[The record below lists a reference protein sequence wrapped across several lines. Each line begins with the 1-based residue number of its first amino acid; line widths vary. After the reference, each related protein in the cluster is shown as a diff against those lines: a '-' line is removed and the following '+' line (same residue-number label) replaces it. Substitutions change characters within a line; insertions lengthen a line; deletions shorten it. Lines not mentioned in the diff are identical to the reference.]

1 VHFAEAQAFTLIRG
15 SVALPAAG
23 RAALRTKGLRN
34 NAQSAAAKAINRV
47 KTFHAVFVEVKDLL
61 ERNGLEK
68 IYTKRS
74 IKMIDEMTT
83 VLEPAPLADF
93 VETKYVKDITS
104 RALSYIKAGFPV
116 HFRGPSGT
124 GKTTLAMHLASK
136 IERPVVMIH
145 GDEEFSTSDLVG
157 GQQGYRFRKV
167 IDRFVSRV
175 LKVEEDMVKR
185 WVDNRLTVACK
196 YGFTLIYDEFTRS
209 RPEANNILLSILQ
222 EKMMDLPVGRGG
234 EEPYLRVDPDFTAIF
249 TSNPEEYAGVH
260 RSQDALR
267 DRMITLDLDHFDYDT
282 EVAITRAKSKLSKS
296 HTEMIVNIVRG
307 LRESGR
313 CEFAPTVRGCIMIAK
328 TLKTQNLTPPKA
340 NGAFMRMCQDILASE
355 TSRVGSKTNQERVK
369 EIVTEL
375 VAKELGMGKTI
386 DVPDPFR
393 EKSLMGPE
401 MAEKGS
407 AVIETA
413 DSKNVEEDR
422 TQEAESESLA
432 GVSG

>member
-1 VHFAEAQAFTLIRG
+1 
-15 SVALPAAG
+15 
-23 RAALRTKGLRN
+23 
-34 NAQSAAAKAINRV
+34 
-47 KTFHAVFVEVKDLL
+47 
-61 ERNGLEK
+61 
-68 IYTKRS
+68 
-74 IKMIDEMTT
+74 MIDEMTT
-83 VLEPAPLADF
+83 VLEPAPLPDF
-93 VETKYVKDITS
+93 VETRYVKDITS

-136 IERPVVMIH
+136 VERPVVMIH

-282 EVAITRAKSKLSKS
+282 EVAITRAKSKLSK
-296 HTEMIVNIVRG
+296 HDVEMIVNIVRG

-328 TLKTQNLTPPKA
+328 TLKTQNLTPSKA
-340 NGAFMRMCQDILASE
+340 NGVFMRMCQDILASE

-369 EIVTEL
+369 EIVREL
-375 VAKELGMGKTI
+375 VAKELGMGKTV
-386 DVPDPFR
+386 DVPKEAR
-393 EKSLMGPE
+393 
-401 MAEKGS
+401 KGTT
-407 AVIETA
+407 VIESL
-413 DSKNVEEDR
+413 DSKEKE
-422 TQEAESESLA
+422 TQKEESESLA